1 MSAETQQVNEYI
13 EETTRWPGEIRKL
26 RSILLGCGLEEG
38 FKWGKP
44 CYMFEGRNMAI
55 IQPFKDCCALLFF
68 KGVLLED
75 THGRLRSQGPNSRS
89 AMRLEFANEREIT
102 KAVVRDYVTQAIRIE
117 REGLKV
123 EHEDEA
129 PELPEELRE
138 RLREDRA
145 LCKAFE
151 SLTPGRQRGYAIH
164 IGGAKQSKTRL
175 SRIEKC
181 IPAILAGKGMHDR

>member
-1 MSAETQQVNEYI
+1 MTKETRQVSDYI
-13 EETTRWPGEIRKL
+13 ARSTRWADEIRKL
-26 RSILLGCGLEEG
+26 RSILLGSGLEEG
-38 FKWGKP
+38 LKWGKP
-44 CYMFEGRNMAI
+44 CYMVEGRNVAI
-55 IQPFKDCCALLFF
+55 IQPFKDCCALMFF
-68 KGVLLED
+68 KGVLLKD

-89 AMRLEFANEREIT
+89 ARRLEFGNEREIT

-117 REGLKV
+117 REGVKV

-145 LCKAFE
+145 LSKAFE
-151 SLTPGRQRGYAIH
+151 LLTPGRQRGYAIH
-164 IGGAKQSKTRL
+164 IGNAKQSKTRV

-181 IPAILAGKGMHDR
+181 IPAILAGKGLHDR